1 MTITAVT
8 GSRRQLQHIALVHQA
23 FASSRRAADFAH
35 GIHVESALLRQVS
48 RLSDLDRLRL
58 SRSTGQVLLVALH
71 SFVEVER
78 ALALRAVGGHGA
90 ARAALLARHAV
101 WLVAM
106 LVLLSGWSWWLQPRG
121 PPPRDMKCTR
131 SGGSECRSMNQRSGK
146 QTSNNALTNHTC
158 SSSRVRVRLY
168 LQCTST
174 RASESNSF
182 LNPLRQHALKD
193 PLASSMCSRARA

>member
-106 LVLLSGWSWWLQPRG
+106 LVLMSGWCLVDVWLVSGWLQLTWATTKRYEVHTE
-121 PPPRDMKCTR
+121 RR
-131 SGGSECRSMNQRSGK
+131 QRMPFDEPTQRKANK
-146 QTSNNALTNHTC
+146 QQRTH
-158 SSSRVRVRLY
+158 
-168 LQCTST
+168 
-174 RASESNSF
+174 
-182 LNPLRQHALKD
+182 
-193 PLASSMCSRARA
+193 